1 MARKQQEGEIQVS
14 RNSRAYE
21 RYAVEERY
29 EAGMALAGS
38 EVKSLRAKHAD
49 LEGSYA
55 AFDPSGELWL
65 HKMHIGPYEQ
75 AGPFGH
81 ETKRSRKLLL
91 KKTELS
97 RLHGRLTMR
106 GYTLVPLR
114 CYFKNGFAKVEIG
127 LARSK
132 DGEDRREDIKRKE
145 DLREAKAAMARSR
158 R

>member
-1 MARKQQEGEIQVS
+1 VARRKQEGEIQVTK
-14 RNSRAYE
+14 NSRAYD

-29 EAGMALAGS
+29 EAGMALRGS

-55 AFDPSGELWL
+55 GFDPSGELWL

-81 ETKRSRKLLL
+81 ETKRARKLLL
-91 KKTELS
+91 RKSELS

-114 CYFKNGFAKVEIG
+114 VYFKNGFAKVELG

-132 DGEDRREDIKRKE
+132 DAEDRREDIKRKE
-145 DLREAKAAMARSR
+145 DLREAKYAMARSR
-158 R
+158 K